1 MDFLELSK
9 KRYSVLNYQKK
20 DIPTDVINKILE
32 AATSAPTACNFQP
45 IKIRVINSESGREKL
60 NRVVPSKYFV
70 PAAFLVCYDKNIC
83 WTRSFDKKTSGEIDA
98 SIVTTHMMMEATD
111 LGLGSIWVMYW
122 NPDAMKTELE
132 LPEQYEPVALLITG
146 YVEENI
152 EPHKGHFTRK
162 EIKDILF

>member
-20 DIPTDVINKILE
+20 DISTEIIHKILE
-32 AATSAPTACNFQP
+32 SATSAPTACNFQP
-45 IKIRVINSESGREKL
+45 IKIKVLHTESDRQKL
-60 NRVVPSKYFV
+60 NRVVPSKYYV
-70 PAAFLVCYDKNIC
+70 PAAFLVCYDKNVC
-83 WTRSFDKKTSGEIDA
+83 WKRSFDGKTSGEIDA

-122 NPDAMKTELE
+122 DPEAMKSEFE

-146 YVEENI
+146 YAEDNI
-152 EPHKGHFTRK
+152 APHKGHFVRK
-162 EIKDILF
+162 EIKDIIF